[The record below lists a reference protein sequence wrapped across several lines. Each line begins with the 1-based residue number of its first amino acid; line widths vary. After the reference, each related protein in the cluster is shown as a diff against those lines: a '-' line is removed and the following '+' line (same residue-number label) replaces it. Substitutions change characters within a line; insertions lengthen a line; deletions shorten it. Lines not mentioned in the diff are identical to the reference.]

1 MAERID
7 CRTVPE
13 RPLPKGPFYVHPN
26 AKYVGSDYDGCRVDY
41 ECPVC
46 GTDFS
51 VELPE

>member
-26 AKYVGSDYDGCRVDY
+26 AKYVGSDYDGCCDEY
-41 ECPVC
+41 ECPDC
-46 GTDFS
+46 GTEFS